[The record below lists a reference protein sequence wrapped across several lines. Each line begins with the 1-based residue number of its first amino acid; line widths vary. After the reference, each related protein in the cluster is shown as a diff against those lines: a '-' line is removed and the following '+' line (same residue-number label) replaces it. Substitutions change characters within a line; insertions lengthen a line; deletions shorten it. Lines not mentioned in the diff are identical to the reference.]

1 MFDYYD
7 EWELGSLMFPPIP
20 KPNLIT
26 GEGHG
31 HCRASDREKPKKN
44 HKQLKR
50 NKRKQ
55 AKKSKQR
62 NRK

>member
-7 EWELGSLMFPPIP
+7 TWRLTSLAFPPIP

-31 HCRASDREKPKKN
+31 HIRAFDRENLKKN

-55 AKKSKQR
+55 ANRSKQR

>member
-7 EWELGSLMFPPIP
+7 TCGLTSLACSPIP

-31 HCRASDREKPKKN
+31 HIRAFDREKPKKN

-55 AKKSKQR
+55 AKK
-62 NRK
+62 

>member
-7 EWELGSLMFPPIP
+7 TCGLTSLACSPIP

-31 HCRASDREKPKKN
+31 HIRAFDREKPKKN
-44 HKQLKR
+44 HKQFKR

>member
-7 EWELGSLMFPPIP
+7 TWGLTSLAFPPIP

-31 HCRASDREKPKKN
+31 HIRAFDREKPKKN

-55 AKKSKQR
+55 AKKSKQQ

>member
-1 MFDYYD
+1 MLDYYD
-7 EWELGSLMFPPIP
+7 EWELDSLMFPPIP

-31 HCRASDREKPKKN
+31 HFRTPDREKPKKN